1 MLEDSLFE
9 SRGAQRTRK
18 PVTLVIAV
26 VAHVVTIGVLVL
38 IPLLETQ
45 ALPLP
50 PVNMPLWIPRP
61 ELKFIDLIPRR
72 PQTPSQA
79 RPEAQAVTPFS
90 APQTIPEKIA
100 IIDETP
106 VAPVGFIPSAG
117 NPSGNSLLANLLD
130 PNSALGDPTATLAPP
145 SPPLPPPV
153 PSVKASP
160 YRQGGKVQAA
170 NLIHQVNPVYP
181 PIARQTRVQGVVVM
195 EAVISK
201 DGSVESLRVVRGHP
215 LLLQAAIDAVKQWK
229 YRPTMLNGE
238 PVDVVTTITVTF
250 TLQ

>member
-9 SRGAQRTRK
+9 SRGHKRTRK
-18 PVTLVIAV
+18 PVTLVIAA

-50 PVNMPLWIPRP
+50 PVNMPLWVPRP
-61 ELKFIDLIPRR
+61 ELKFIPLVPRR
-72 PQTPSQA
+72 PQTPGQV
-79 RPEAQAVTPFS
+79 RPEAQTLTPFS
-90 APQTIPEKIA
+90 APQAIPDRIPF
-100 IIDETP
+100 IDEP
-106 VAPVGFIPSAG
+106 PIAPVGFIPSAG
-117 NPSGNSLLANLLD
+117 NANGNPFLSTLLD
-130 PNSALGDPTATLAPP
+130 PNSGVAGPPPAPP
-145 SPPLPPPV
+145 AAPPLPPPA

-160 YRQGGKVQAA
+160 YRQGGKVQTA

-181 PIARQTRVQGVVVM
+181 QIARQTRVQGVVVM

-201 DGSVESLRVVRGHP
+201 EGSVDSLRVISGHP